1 MGIGP
6 APAIRK
12 GLEKVDWSLEDADL
26 LEINEAFAAQYLA
39 VEKELGLDREK
50 VNVNGSGVGLGHPIG
65 CTGARITVS
74 LIHELK
80 RRGLEKG
87 IASLCVGGGIGVAL
101 FIEALK
107 RSAIIASFTT
117 QIDDE
122 IIDHDFQRKVSSFG
136 NAQFLLMWIRES
148 LLVLKNI

>member
-1 MGIGP
+1 M
-6 APAIRK
+6 
-12 GLEKVDWSLEDADL
+12 EDADL

-80 RRGLEKG
+80 KTWVRKRNCLFMRRWRYRGCLY
-87 IASLCVGGGIGVAL
+87 L
-101 FIEALK
+101 
-107 RSAIIASFTT
+107 
-117 QIDDE
+117 
-122 IIDHDFQRKVSSFG
+122 
-136 NAQFLLMWIRES
+136 
-148 LLVLKNI
+148 